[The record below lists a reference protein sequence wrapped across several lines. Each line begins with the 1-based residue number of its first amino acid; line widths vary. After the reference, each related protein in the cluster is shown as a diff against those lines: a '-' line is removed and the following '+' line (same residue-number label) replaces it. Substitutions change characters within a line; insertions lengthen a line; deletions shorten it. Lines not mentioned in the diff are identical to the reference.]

1 LLLGQTLPVPDDF
14 LFGTKWGSST
24 FGTPGSV
31 TWSFQ
36 RINSSQVELSSF
48 MPSGYE
54 DQIRAAFRTWSDVA
68 GITFVEVPTGGR
80 IRLYG
85 QALDGPGNTAAQ
97 AQYPGAGTRFIRFD
111 TGNTWTTD
119 PSASGSYVYQLALH
133 EIGHSLGLEHPPGII
148 ATMNHVVSRAYEGL
162 LPVDIAGAQAIYGPS
177 ATIDNSLYLPTNVR
191 TLSIL
196 PGSQLTATVSLGTFF
211 SASDSTTLTGTIDA
225 RVEYGAGGDP
235 TALTFY
241 GADIGLTDVKVN
253 VSNPLLTAQA
263 SFTGLAG
270 DLFAKNWFGPT
281 GSLLSVVGGQFDV
294 SKLVLGLVDGL
305 VDYDIQ
311 VPIAGIDLSDSLE
324 LKFEQ
329 EGPIA
334 FGTTDLGQ
342 LGMID
347 RVGNDLFVD
356 LPLNVV
362 STLMIPI
369 SGGELPIEVRVGGTI
384 YAYAAVPETEAFVLI
399 ALVMAVVAISIRVRR
414 QT

>member
-1 LLLGQTLPVPDDF
+1 
-14 LFGTKWGSST
+14 
-24 FGTPGSV
+24 
-31 TWSFQ
+31 
-36 RINSSQVELSSF
+36 
-48 MPSGYE
+48 MPSGFE
-54 DQIRAAFRTWSDVA
+54 DQIRAAFQTWSDVA

-85 QALDGPGNTAAQ
+85 QALDGPGNTSAQ

-133 EIGHSLGLEHPPGII
+133 EIGHSIGLQHPPGII
-148 ATMNHVVSRAYEGL
+148 AAMNHVVSRAYEGL

-196 PGSQLTATVSLGTFF
+196 PGSQLTATVSLGSLF

-225 RVEYGAGGDP
+225 RVEFGSDGDP

-241 GADIGLTDVKVN
+241 GGDIDLTDVNVN

-305 VDYDIQ
+305 IDYDIQ
-311 VPIAGIDLSDSLE
+311 VPIAGINLSDSLE
-324 LKFEQ
+324 LKFEN
-329 EGPIA
+329 EGPLA

-342 LGMID
+342 LGTVD

-356 LPLNVV
+356 LPLNVI

-384 YAYAAVPETEAFVLI
+384 RAYAAVPEAESVVLI
-399 ALVMAVVAISIRVRR
+399 ASVMVVAAIYVRVGR

>member
-1 LLLGQTLPVPDDF
+1 MPVPDDF

-36 RINSSQVELSSF
+36 TINSSQVQLSSF
-48 MPSGYE
+48 MPSGFE
-54 DQIRAAFRTWSDVA
+54 DQIRAAFQTWSDVA
-68 GITFVEVPTGGR
+68 GITFVEAPTGGR

-85 QALDGPGNTAAQ
+85 QPLDGPGNTAAQ

-119 PSASGSYVYQLALH
+119 PSTSGSYVYQLALH
-133 EIGHSLGLEHPPGII
+133 EIGHAIGLEHPPGII
-148 ATMNHVVSRAYEGL
+148 AAMNHVVSRAYDGL

-177 ATIDNSLYLPTNVR
+177 ATIDNSFYLPQNIR

-211 SASDSTTLTGTIDA
+211 SASDSTDLSGTIDA
-225 RVEYGAGGDP
+225 RVEFDAGGDP

-241 GADIGLTDVKVN
+241 GGDISLTDVNVN
-253 VSNPLLTAQA
+253 VSSALLTGQA

-311 VPIAGIDLSDSLE
+311 IPIAGINLSDSLE

-342 LGMID
+342 FGTID

-384 YAYAAVPETEAFVLI
+384 HAYAAVPEAKGIVL
-399 ALVMAVVAISIRVRR
+399 MAGVAIAFGIYFTRVGR